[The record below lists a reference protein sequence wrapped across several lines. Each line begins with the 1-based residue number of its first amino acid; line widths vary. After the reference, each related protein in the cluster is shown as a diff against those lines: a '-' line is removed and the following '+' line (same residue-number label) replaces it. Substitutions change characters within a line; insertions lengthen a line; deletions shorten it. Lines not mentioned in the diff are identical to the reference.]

1 MADPEQQVRDW
12 LAAYTAPTASVAHL
26 LCDRHDPTRTAVT
39 EVLPDLSAATLTFG
53 DLSRRAADLAAA
65 LAEHGVGVG
74 DRVATLLP
82 LGIDLTVSAV
92 AAWRLGAVLVPLP
105 PVLAASAV
113 DQRLRQVAASAVVAP
128 AEQSGKLAADAPWA
142 VLDPDQPPAEKA
154 PDPVAVGPDAP
165 LLISHTPGVSG
176 PPRQITVPV
185 RALTAFHIHHHY
197 GLGVR
202 DDDLYWCF
210 SEPGDPHGLYYGL
223 VSPLLAG
230 HACLHLRAGF
240 DPELTLD
247 VLETFGVTR
256 LAAAPTVYR
265 ALRSATKTLPPGIMV
280 QGLASNGDALRA
292 DLTDWALGT
301 FGVGIS
307 DHYGHAESGIVA
319 VNDGQGGPLEAL
331 PGFRLA
337 VLDPL
342 SDTPADVGVPGR
354 VAVDTVDSPA
364 WWFDGYPD
372 DPLAAARRF
381 SPDGR
386 WYLTGDTGT
395 ADESGAIHLTRHDGE
410 VIITSGYRIGPYDVE
425 SVLLEHDAVDEVAVY
440 GLPDP
445 ERGALVAAN
454 VVPAPG
460 ASPGEELAEELKRL
474 VAERFAE
481 TAVPQRLTFVPH
493 LPKTASGK
501 LRRNRLRAS
510 AA

>member
-1 MADPEQQVRDW
+1 
-12 LAAYTAPTASVAHL
+12 
-26 LCDRHDPTRTAVT
+26 
-39 EVLPDLSAATLTFG
+39 LTFG

-197 GLGVR
+197 GLHIS
-202 DDDLYWCF
+202 DDDIYWCF

-230 HACLHLRAGF
+230 HTCLHLRAGF

-247 VLETFGVTR
+247 V
-256 LAAAPTVYR
+256 
-265 ALRSATKTLPPGIMV
+265 M
-280 QGLASNGDALRA
+280 
-292 DLTDWALGT
+292 
-301 FGVGIS
+301 
-307 DHYGHAESGIVA
+307 
-319 VNDGQGGPLEAL
+319 
-331 PGFRLA
+331 
-337 VLDPL
+337 
-342 SDTPADVGVPGR
+342 
-354 VAVDTVDSPA
+354 
-364 WWFDGYPD
+364 
-372 DPLAAARRF
+372 
-381 SPDGR
+381 
-386 WYLTGDTGT
+386 
-395 ADESGAIHLTRHDGE
+395 
-410 VIITSGYRIGPYDVE
+410 
-425 SVLLEHDAVDEVAVY
+425 
-440 GLPDP
+440 
-445 ERGALVAAN
+445 
-454 VVPAPG
+454 
-460 ASPGEELAEELKRL
+460 
-474 VAERFAE
+474 
-481 TAVPQRLTFVPH
+481 
-493 LPKTASGK
+493 
-501 LRRNRLRAS
+501 
-510 AA
+510 